1 MLEYYRKLIRLRDE
15 DDVIT
20 YGDFE
25 LLAPEHEQVYA
36 IKRSLQSA
44 DYTLLII
51 CNFAAEPLTFEPPL
65 SVDLA
70 AEDVT
75 VALGNEPDPALPPT
89 FELRPYESAIYRL
102 HD

>member
-1 MLEYYRKLIRLRDE
+1 MQSSD
-15 DDVIT
+15 
-20 YGDFE
+20 
-25 LLAPEHEQVYA
+25 
-36 IKRSLQSA
+36 RSSR
-44 DYTLLII
+44 LII
-51 CNFAAEPLTFEPPL
+51 PSEPLTFEPPL